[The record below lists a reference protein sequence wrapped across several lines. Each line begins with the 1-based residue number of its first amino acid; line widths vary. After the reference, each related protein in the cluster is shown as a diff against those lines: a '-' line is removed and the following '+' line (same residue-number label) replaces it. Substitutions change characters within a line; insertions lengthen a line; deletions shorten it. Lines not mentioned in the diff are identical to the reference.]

1 MVADYY
7 FKSKSLFYSL
17 IITFPLFIFYEIG
30 IFYMFQ
36 ANIPYSKNGADVLIE
51 EFINMLGL
59 NGYYAASSILFIVF
73 FLILYFQRKNFKTF
87 KISSKYL
94 SLMIMESF
102 LYAVLLVLL
111 LQNIYLSQGVKMNN
125 LNNFILSIGAGLYE
139 ELIFRFFL
147 LFFLSKS
154 FIFIFKMKESSSLLL
169 SIIASSVLFS
179 LFHYIGQES
188 FNSYTF
194 TLRFIAGIYLSSIY
208 INRGFGIV
216 ALTHAFYDLFVIF
229 RLT

>member
-30 IFYMFQ
+30 IFYMFR
-36 ANIPYSKNGADVLIE
+36 ANIPFSKNGADVLIE

-111 LQNIYLSQGVKMNN
+111 LQNIYLSQGVNMNN

-154 FIFIFKMKESSSLLL
+154 FIFIFKMKEFSSLLL

-188 FNSYTF
+188 FNSYSF
-194 TLRFIAGIYLSSIY
+194 TLRFVAGIYLSLIY